1 MRMQMIGTMVLS
13 FVYCALGT
21 GGIFHWQDES
31 SASAGR
37 SVRELREDSESLI
50 KKSKGVTDPPQ
61 FTATIFDLC
70 YLHREIVAH
79 EKFGTSPQLDS
90 VRARIA
96 IRLKAIAKELKRD
109 LLDQAIVDSSDRK
122 LKLGTND
129 VEIRGRNTED
139 SASYATSRQAAGSR
153 EIDQKSLEQVY
164 FCDCMTGGPSQYFA
178 YLPGSF
184 APPWDHGQDLVKLI
198 ETTIQPDFWVRNGGN
213 GVLHY
218 YQPLRILVV
227 SGSAQVHFEMTD
239 LLRRMRVLSR

>member
-1 MRMQMIGTMVLS
+1 MSMQMIGTMLLG

-21 GGIFHWQDES
+21 GGSVNWPEDAT
-31 SASAGR
+31 ASAGR

-96 IRLKAIAKELKRD
+96 IRLKAIAKALKRD
-109 LLDQAIVDSSDRK
+109 LLDQTSAVGSDRK
-122 LKLGTND
+122 LKPDTND
-129 VEIRGRNTED
+129 VLIRDRNTGD
-139 SASYATSRQAAGSR
+139 SACYATNRQAAGSR
-153 EIDQKSLEQVY
+153 EINQKSLEQAY
-164 FCDCMTGGPSQYFA
+164 FCDFITGGPAQYLA

-184 APPWDHGQDLVKLI
+184 APPWDHGQDLINLI

-213 GVLHY
+213 GVIHY

-227 SGSAQVHFEMTD
+227 SGSAQVHFELTD
-239 LLRRMRVLSR
+239 LLGRMRALSR